1 MPSIYNTV
9 LVQNECNAGNDTIY
23 KAFVNIG
30 KIVRIDS
37 YRILLE
43 IFFVY
48 SEHDLKALYGI
59 YECFYS
65 FAHTCLFCNLATLS
79 LIFIFIFKEM

>member
-48 SEHDLKALYGI
+48 SECVQKGGI
-59 YECFYS
+59 SSGNCAS
-65 FAHTCLFCNLATLS
+65 G
-79 LIFIFIFKEM
+79 

>member
-1 MPSIYNTV
+1 MYNTV

-43 IFFVY
+43 IFGKGVQ
-48 SEHDLKALYGI
+48 
-59 YECFYS
+59 
-65 FAHTCLFCNLATLS
+65 
-79 LIFIFIFKEM
+79 